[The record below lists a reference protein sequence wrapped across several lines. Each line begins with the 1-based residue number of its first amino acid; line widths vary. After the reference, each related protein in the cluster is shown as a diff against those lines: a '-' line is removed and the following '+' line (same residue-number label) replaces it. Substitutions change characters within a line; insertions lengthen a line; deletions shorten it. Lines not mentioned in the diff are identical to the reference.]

1 MALVRLLALLPFIG
15 ILVGTPFFN
24 RVEPMVFGMPLILA
38 WIVMWIILTGV
49 IMGII
54 YLVDP
59 DNRDVPA
66 GHRRDVP
73 ESRR

>member
-38 WIVMWIILTGV
+38 WIVMWIVLTAA
-49 IMGII
+49 IMAII
-54 YLVDP
+54 YVVDP
-59 DNRDVPA
+59 VNRNVPA
-66 GHRRDVP
+66 KPGLP
-73 ESRR
+73 ETGR